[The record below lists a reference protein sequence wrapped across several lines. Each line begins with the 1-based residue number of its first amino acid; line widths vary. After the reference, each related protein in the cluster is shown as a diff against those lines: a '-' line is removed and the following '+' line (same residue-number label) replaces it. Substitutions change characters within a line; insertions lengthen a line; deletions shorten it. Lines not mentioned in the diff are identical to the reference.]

1 MSLSARELQITMKR
15 VAAHNLLALLLLAAD
30 AHGFEVG
37 SSRVVSIRPSGL
49 RDGDATSCQPPLPQL
64 LALRGGAEAATL
76 SPVQL
81 WLAVMRKAL
90 FPGNPA
96 RERAPYVPPA
106 PPPAAAKAA
115 DSAGGDVG
123 LNRGGSKTRR
133 RSSARGGA
141 TGSVT
146 QVGSKKEF
154 DALLAKTPSKR
165 LIVVDFFATWCG
177 PCQQIAPKYAAMA
190 AAMPQALFLKVDV
203 DQCKDLSQQYGVQSM
218 PTFKFIK
225 GGKEVDEMKGA
236 GEDALKEKIEALAGK
251 PDRWA
256 SVGAGRQL

>member
-1 MSLSARELQITMKR
+1 M
-15 VAAHNLLALLLLAAD
+15 
-30 AHGFEVG
+30 G
-37 SSRVVSIRPSGL
+37 SSRVVSVRPSGL
-49 RDGDATSCQPPLPQL
+49 RDGDATSCRPPQL
-64 LALRGGAEAATL
+64 PPPSAVARAATL

-81 WLAVMRKAL
+81 WLAVMRWAL

-106 PPPAAAKAA
+106 A
-115 DSAGGDVG
+115 SGRQGRRLAGGDVG
-123 LNRGGSKTRR
+123 SSKGA
-133 RSSARGGA
+133 ARPAAPPLPVGA
-141 TGSVT
+141 TARSGGEASLT
-146 QVGSKKEF
+146 AAGQ
-154 DALLAKTPSKR
+154 DAFKR

-177 PCQQIAPKYAAMA
+177 PCQQIALKYAAMA
-190 AAMPQALFLKVDV
+190 AAMPHALFLKVDV
-203 DQCKDLSQQYGVQSM
+203 DECKDLSQQYGVQSM

-251 PDRWA
+251 PDRGA